1 MALWL
6 WICGWP
12 LCVPS
17 KRGHLWW
24 LSCCVDST
32 RSGEILVKDKD
43 NFFLWS
49 IDTFHITLHIQSKN
63 PCEAQFMHQSPD
75 TALCQVLVTQSCPTL
90 WDPTD
95 YSPPGYSVLGIFQ
108 ARVLEWSAI
117 AFSILGIRSSNNNYP
132 NHLVVYVCVT
142 CFTESFIQV

>member
-95 YSPPGYSVLGIFQ
+95 YSPPGYSVLGLLQ
-108 ARVLEWSAI
+108 ARIQEWVVIPFSRGSSRPRDRTWVSCIASEPPGVLHQV
-117 AFSILGIRSSNNNYP
+117 FS
-132 NHLVVYVCVT
+132 
-142 CFTESFIQV
+142 F